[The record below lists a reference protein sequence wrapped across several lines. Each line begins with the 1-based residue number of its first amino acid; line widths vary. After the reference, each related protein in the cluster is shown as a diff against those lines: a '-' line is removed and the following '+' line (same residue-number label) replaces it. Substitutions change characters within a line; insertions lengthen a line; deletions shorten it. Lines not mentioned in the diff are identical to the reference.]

1 MRADSM
7 DVAFNVH
14 VCLKLN
20 AGIGIGH
27 FDRNKI
33 SFWVIKYHVN
43 TAQHIVYLILPP
55 HIVIKP

>member
-1 MRADSM
+1 M